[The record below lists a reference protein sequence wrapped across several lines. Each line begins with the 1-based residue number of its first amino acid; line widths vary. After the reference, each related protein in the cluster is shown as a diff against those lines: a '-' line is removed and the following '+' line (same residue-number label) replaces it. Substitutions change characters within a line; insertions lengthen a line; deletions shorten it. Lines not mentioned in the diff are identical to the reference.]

1 MKLNN
6 KSGLEFE
13 FHSNGGIKR
22 ISSNNIR
29 IGLRDANPFS
39 IFGTSIFLR
48 ERSEPKKYIMLI
60 GTGTNS
66 VFAFENNC
74 FFAKGKW
81 NGIDYL
87 VSLQLHSNES
97 NWLWSIELINSN
109 SSPNQYDIILVQ
121 DVGLKQLSNG
131 PINEYY
137 VSQYIERL
145 ILNDPQFGAVVC
157 CRQNMRESNGNPWL
171 IAACSTGAASATTDG
186 LNVYGSSYRKTK
198 IPIALEFDSLPGE
211 CAAES
216 SVIAIQSKPFS
227 FNTSNNKQ
235 IISFGFK
242 FMADHPAATSYD
254 DLAILPKLF
263 GQFDFKYP
271 TTSKWEKG
279 TQNLFT
285 NSEFFPSHDLNEA
298 EINQLYEG
306 EKRFPEFNN
315 GKLLSFFFDKNRH
328 VVLGEKDILT
338 YRPHGHIIQSNIN
351 LKQNDNIVSLT
362 TWSFGVFNS
371 HLKQGNTNFNTL
383 LSINT
388 SQFNLLPETGQR
400 IFIELNN
407 KYYQLGIPSAYEM
420 GLNYARWIYKYENNI
435 FQVTTWAS
443 TYKPKV
449 NFDFKVLS
457 GNPVNII
464 VSNNLDELNGWQV
477 NLFNNSFPISFK
489 PSPESLLS
497 KNYPKAQYH
506 LIVNKTDYSDLEI
519 DNGKCINIDSNY
531 ANSFIVIKSAKTK
544 HLSLSFICELEDAYD
559 WSSISD
565 PEKEFQSDINDA
577 LSFRKGSGL
586 EINFTGNSDKIKII
600 NEIIPWFESNALV
613 HYLTPYGLEQFGG
626 AAWGT
631 RDVSQGPIELL
642 LSLGK
647 YDVVKEIIYTI
658 FSNQNTDGWW
668 PQWWMFDKYKNIR
681 AHEAHGDIAYWCII
695 ALSNYILASGD
706 FEILNT
712 PLPYF
717 SEESDVKAEI
727 TPLMEHVERLIS
739 RIIKSF
745 IPGTALVP
753 FGGGDWNDSLQPVN
767 SDLAQRLVSSW
778 TVEMN
783 YHAFKLFENVYKLI
797 GLTEKSNGLCE
808 TSNKIKADFNKYL
821 VKDGIVAGYG
831 LLENNGAFSLLLHP
845 SDSKTGVRYSILP
858 MNRGV
863 LSGIFNPNQAEH
875 HQQLIYKNLIG
886 PDGARLMDK
895 PLKYS
900 GGLQKIFQRAE
911 SSTFFGREIG
921 LMYMHEH
928 IRFAESLAIT
938 GKADEFIH
946 ALLQAIPI
954 NYHNIVRQGD
964 IRQANCY
971 YSSSDVLFKN
981 RYEAD
986 KYYPEVIKGNFTL
999 HGGWRVYSS
1008 GPGIFIGILMTRL
1021 LGFRFNNEF
1030 VTIDPV
1036 LPKEL
1041 NGLVVNF
1048 TFNSFPIK
1056 VTYHVTKSL
1065 FSPYLIKINNFEP
1078 SFTYEENP
1086 YRKGGIRVER
1096 KMFFDLLNSN
1106 ENNIEIFL

>member
-1 MKLNN
+1 MKLMNN
-6 KSGLEFE
+6 SGLEFE

-60 GTGTNS
+60 GTGSNS

-81 NGIDYL
+81 IGIDYL
-87 VSLQLHSNES
+87 VSLQLHNNES
-97 NWLWSIELINSN
+97 NWLWSIELTNSN
-109 SSPNQYDIILVQ
+109 SSPTQYDIILVQ
-121 DVGLKQLSNG
+121 DVGLKQISNG

-171 IAACSTGAASATTDG
+171 IAACRTGAASATTDG
-186 LNVYGSSYRKTK
+186 LNIFGSAYRKTK
-198 IPIALEFDSLPGE
+198 VPIALEFNSLPGE

-254 DLAILPKLF
+254 DLAIIPELF
-263 GQFDFKYP
+263 EQFDFKYP
-271 TTSKWEKG
+271 TTSKWVKG
-279 TQNLFT
+279 NQNLFSS
-285 NSEFFPSHDLNEA
+285 SEFFPSQDLNET
-298 EINQLYEG
+298 EINQIYGG

-315 GKLLSFFFDKNRH
+315 GKLLSFFFGKNRH
-328 VVLGEKDILT
+328 VVLGEKDVLT

-351 LKQNDNIVSLT
+351 LKQDDKIVSLT

-400 IFIELNN
+400 IFLELNN
-407 KYYQLGIPSAYEM
+407 RYYLLGVPSAYEM
-420 GLNYARWIYKYENNI
+420 GLNYARWIYKLDSNI

-443 TYKPKV
+443 PNKPIV
-449 NFDFKVLS
+449 NFDFKVIS
-457 GNPVNII
+457 GQPINII
-464 VSNNLDELNGWQV
+464 ITNNLDELNGWQIKSLS
-477 NLFNNSFPISFK
+477 NPNGLTFI
-489 PSPESLLS
+489 PSPESLFS
-497 KNYPKAQYH
+497 KNYPKAQYR
-506 LIVNKTDYSDLEI
+506 LVINKSDSANI
-519 DNGKCINIDSNY
+519 KFDTGKCIDIESSY
-531 ANSFIVIKSAKTK
+531 ASSFVVIKSDATK
-544 HLSLSFICELEDAYD
+544 QVSLSFICELEDAYN
-559 WSSISD
+559 WSNITD

-577 LSFRKGSGL
+577 LSFRKDSGL
-586 EINFTGNSDKIKII
+586 EINLTGNSDKIKII
-600 NEIIPWFESNALV
+600 NEIIPWFESNALI

-631 RDVSQGPIELL
+631 RDVSQGPVEML

-647 YDVVKEIIYTI
+647 YNEVKKILQTI
-658 FSNQNTDGWW
+658 FSNQNPDGWW

-695 ALSNYILASGD
+695 ALSNYILNSGD
-706 FEILNT
+706 VDILNS
-712 PLPYF
+712 PLPYYTENNGD
-717 SEESDVKAEI
+717 SIEV
-727 TPLMEHVERLIS
+727 TPLIEHVERLIN
-739 RIIKSF
+739 RIVKSF

-753 FGGGDWNDSLQPVN
+753 FGGGDWNDSLQPIN
-767 SDLAQRLVSSW
+767 SHIAQRLVSSW
-778 TVEMN
+778 TIEMN
-783 YHAFKLFENVYKLI
+783 YQAFKLFEKVYMLI
-797 GLTEKSNGLCE
+797 GLTEKSNGLNE
-808 TSNKIKADFNKYL
+808 ISNKIRADFNKHL

-831 LLENNGAFSLLLHP
+831 HLENDNTFTLLLHP
-845 SDSKTGVRYSILP
+845 SENKTGVKYSILP
-858 MNRGV
+858 MNRGI
-863 LSGIFNPNQAEH
+863 LSGIFDSNQVFN
-875 HQQLIYKNLIG
+875 HQKIIDKHLLG

-895 PLKYS
+895 PLRYS

-921 LMYMHEH
+921 LMYTHEH
-928 IRFAESLAIT
+928 IRYAETLAVT

-954 NYHNIVRQGD
+954 CYSNIVKQGD

-986 KYYPEVIKGNFTL
+986 KHYPEVIKGNFKL
-999 HGGWRVYSS
+999 HGGWRIYSS
-1008 GPGIFIGILMTRL
+1008 GPGILIGIILGRL
-1021 LGFRFNNEF
+1021 FGFRFSNEF
-1030 VTIDPV
+1030 VVIDPV
-1036 LPKEL
+1036 LPKEF
-1041 NGLVVNF
+1041 NGLKVNF
-1048 TFNSFPIK
+1048 SFNNIPIN
-1056 VTYHVTKSL
+1056 VAYHVTKST
-1065 FSPYLIKINNFEP
+1065 FSPYSLKVNHVEP
-1078 SFTYEENP
+1078 PFKYEENP
-1086 YRKGGIRVER
+1086 YRQGGILVER
-1096 KMFFDLLNSN
+1096 KMFFDLLNN
-1106 ENNIEIFL
+1106 KENNIEVFL